1 MRISDWSSDVC
12 SSDLVEEELSIQ
24 DDVVAGQES
33 LDPCV
38 DGDAWFLP
46 EQVGHGVVLLPE
58 SCGRG
63 FSREL
68 LMLPLPLRRQGEAGR
83 GCPRFAPILTTP
95 FPHPSGHRA
104 SHECG
109 RQAAHKWLANGL
121 PHPLPSPGRKQANH
135 KGT

>member
-12 SSDLVEEELSIQ
+12 SSDLQ

-38 DGDAWFLP
+38 DGDARFLP

-58 SCGRG
+58 SCGSG

-68 LMLPLPLRRQGEAGR
+68 LMLTLPLRRQGEAGR
-83 GCPRFAPILTTP
+83 RCARSAPMLKTP
-95 FPHPSGHRA
+95 PPNPSRHRA
-104 SHECG
+104 SLEPLLQAG
-109 RQAAHKWLANGL
+109 RPSTPNGL
-121 PHPLPSPGRKQANH
+121 PTHLPPR
-135 KGT
+135 